1 MSSSKKQQPKRRR
14 NGEGTIYQ
22 LKNGKWVAQVPIN
35 GIRKTVASG
44 YDFDKVNAEYE
55 RVKVELRN
63 QSYIGKNNKTI
74 GAILE
79 ENLQNKER
87 SNKICQS
94 TILRNRETANV
105 IFKDGLSKMCVQQ
118 VTRQD
123 IQNFL
128 NNVAQEYS
136 NSYIDKIHIQLSNV
150 MATALD
156 DELIKKNPFISK
168 TGITKPKSA
177 KPDKVIDALTIEE
190 HKAFLEQLKKKDYKY
205 KDIFYVLFETGMRV
219 RRGIS
224 TTKGKYRFQ
233 RKSNTR

>member
-22 LKNGKWVAQVPIN
+22 LKNGKWVAQLPIN
-35 GIRKTVASG
+35 GKRVTVASG

-55 RVKVELRN
+55 RIKVEIRN
-63 QSYIGKNNKTI
+63 QSYIGKNNKTV
-74 GAILE
+74 GEILK
-79 ENLQNKER
+79 ENLKNKEH
-87 SNKICQS
+87 SNKLCQS

-105 IFKDGLSKMCVQQ
+105 ILNDDISKMSVQQ
-118 VTRQD
+118 TTRQD

-128 NNVAQEYS
+128 NNVAQKYS
-136 NSYIDKIHIQLSNV
+136 NSYIDKIHIQMANV

-156 DELIKKNPFISK
+156 DELIKKNPFNSK
-168 TGITKPKSA
+168 TGITKPQSV
-177 KPDKVIDALTIEE
+177 KPDKVVDALTIEE

-224 TTKGKYRFQ
+224 IAKRKYRF
-233 RKSNTR
+233 